1 MLELDVINWLITS
14 ISFEST
20 HLSDYSLEYSTALLM
35 NLSLRT
41 KGKDLCEQRGPQI
54 INLLIKMIDHSNE
67 QVRTYINGI
76 L

>member
-1 MLELDVINWLITS
+1 MLDLDVIRWLINS
-14 ISFEST
+14 ISKESQ

-41 KGKDLCEQRGPQI
+41 KGKDLCEQMGQQI

-67 QVRTYINGI
+67 QVRT
-76 L
+76 